1 MACYNS
7 DACPTVCQPD
17 QSPISMSARS
27 SAQKAQKLF
36 VDAATRLQ
44 RGDAA
49 GARRGL
55 EKVSRLAP
63 DSAAV
68 WYNLALSAQHLG
80 LHSKAIREYE
90 KSLKIS
96 PGQVDALV
104 NLGLSYKHMENADAA
119 RKAVRKAL
127 DLVPAHPRALNL
139 LGTLLGES
147 GDSAAA
153 VDCFRKALE
162 NDPDNIDV
170 KQNLA
175 KELFGSGKSEQAL
188 EVLDSL
194 LGQSGITRELQELH
208 VQILLDLHRFDHA
221 ESLIRDLKRR
231 YPEEES
237 VWSLEMLYCEWNK
250 DHYAVIDI
258 AKKILERTPGDA
270 SVWDTLG
277 RIYFELNS
285 IDESRASH
293 QRAIDLDP
301 DNPEYRNHIGLT
313 YAALGEREQAEEN
326 YRAAIA
332 MNANDVEAYRNLTS
346 MRKFTSLDDPDVLSL
361 QALWEKDELSGDA
374 RCRLA
379 FALGKVYDDCGLYD
393 RAFEVYEAGNR
404 IKSEEIARSGFG
416 FDRYFGHIE
425 RIAEIFDKPPRVTA
439 DVASGSARPIFVLGV
454 SRSGTTL
461 VEQIISRHP
470 DVTGRGELPCIE
482 RAISRLEK
490 ESGEMRVYPDDFLRL
505 DKANLDNETREYLD
519 WVTRLHD
526 LDTAHFTDKMPFNFV
541 HIWLIRALFPNASI
555 IHCHRHPLDVILSN
569 YFQWFGSDINYVY
582 DLQVLARFYVRFHR
596 LMQHWHRVFPGR
608 IYKVQYEA
616 LIADKENQIR
626 ELIRGAGLDWDKAC
640 LDSGRSGT
648 AVRTASVWQVRQGIY
663 TSSRERWRNYE
674 RYLSPAI
681 GILRTE
687 GILDSNLQCA
697 H

>member
-1 MACYNS
+1 
-7 DACPTVCQPD
+7 
-17 QSPISMSARS
+17 MSVKS

-36 VDAATRLQ
+36 VDAATKLQ

-55 EKVSRLAP
+55 EKVSRMAP
-63 DSAAV
+63 NSAAV
-68 WYNLALSAQHLG
+68 WYNLALAAQHLG

-90 KSLKIS
+90 KSLRIT

-104 NLGLSYKHMENADAA
+104 NLGLSYKHLGDAGA
-119 RKAVRKAL
+119 AMASAKKAL
-127 DLVPAHPRALNL
+127 SLASSHPRTLNL
-139 LGTLLGES
+139 VGSLMAES
-147 GDSAAA
+147 GDLSGAF
-153 VDCFRKALE
+153 DCFQKSLLSDPGNTDTTQNLTNLVRELQAAGNPGGALE
-162 NDPDNIDV
+162 
-170 KQNLA
+170 
-175 KELFGSGKSEQAL
+175 AL
-188 EVLDSL
+188 ELL
-194 LGQSGITRELQELH
+194 LGLPSITRELQELH
-208 VQILLDLHRFDHA
+208 AHILLDLGRFDHA
-221 ESLIRDLKRR
+221 ECLIRDLKSR
-231 YPEEES
+231 YPEEKG
-237 VWSLEMLYCEWNK
+237 VWFLEMLYCEWNK

-258 AKKILERTPGDA
+258 AKKILEKTPEDA
-270 SVWDTLG
+270 RVWDTLG

-285 IDESRASH
+285 IGESRACH
-293 QRAIDLDP
+293 QKAIDLDP
-301 DNPEYRNHIGLT
+301 ENPEYRNHIGLT
-313 YAALGEREQAEEN
+313 YAALGEREHAEEN
-326 YRAAIA
+326 YRAAISL
-332 MNANDVEAYRNLTS
+332 NVTDVEAYRNLTS
-346 MRKFTSLDDPDVLSL
+346 MRKFTSLDDPDVQSL
-361 QALWEKDELSGDA
+361 QALWERDELNDDA

-393 RAFEVYEAGNR
+393 RAFETYEIGNR
-404 IKSEEIARSGFG
+404 IKSEEIARSGFD

-425 RIAEIFDKPPRVTA
+425 RIAETFDRPPSVTA
-439 DVASGSARPIFVLGV
+439 DVVSGSARPIFVLGV

-470 DVTGRGELPCIE
+470 DVTGRGELPCVE

-490 ESGEMRVYPDDFLRL
+490 EYGEMRVYPGDFLRL
-505 DKANLDNETREYLD
+505 DKADLDNETREYLN

-541 HIWLIRALFPNASI
+541 HIWLIRALFPNSSI

-596 LMQHWHRVFPGR
+596 LMQHWHRIFPGV
-608 IYKVQYEA
+608 IHKVQYEA
-616 LIADKENQIR
+616 LIADKEYQIR
-626 ELIRGAGLDWDKAC
+626 ELIRGAGLNWDQAC
-640 LDSGRSGT
+640 LDWGRSDT

-674 RYLSPAI
+674 RYLSPAF

-687 GILDSNLQCA
+687 GILDSELQYA